1 MGAPDESEFRR
12 RLETLFC
19 GDGEQVTVGTVVV
32 AARDDGQWPTGD
44 VFPADAPEDQAF
56 TVEFGHAAD
65 RQPDLKHWLCQPN
78 HAFGGRTPESFLTG
92 DEADR
97 KFMERFIGALEHG
110 VFS

>member
-1 MGAPDESEFRR
+1 MGAPDESELRR

-19 GDGEQVTVGTVVV
+19 GDGEQATVGTVVV

-65 RQPDLKHWLCQPN
+65 RQPDLKHWLRQPN